1 MEKTFPL
8 PGISCDACKAPVVLQ
23 LATSG
28 LGISAVKIRC
38 TQCDWESDILEKGG
52 GAYDAGKKR
61 LKYAAKQIAET
72 VIKLKDSLPRNRD
85 DWKQVISDPK
95 HPFTAALLALFLIVL
110 MESSGF
116 GVFVLLTWVLGNLVL
131 NPLGW
136 VLVPIIVAVVFH
148 YRHHFRQDR
157 MIALKKKLKELDE
170 RRQSSE
176 MSEEQY
182 TQERDT
188 ILQKHVAS

>member
-52 GAYDAGKKR
+52 DAYDAGKKR
-61 LKYAAKQIAET
+61 LKDAAKQIAKT
-72 VIKLKDSLPRNRD
+72 MIKLKDSLPRNRD
-85 DWKQVISDPK
+85 DWKQVIKDPK
-95 HPFTAALLALFLIVL
+95 HPFTAALLALFLLVL

-116 GVFVLLTWVLGNLVL
+116 GVFLLLTWVLGNLVL

-136 VLVPIIVAVVFH
+136 VLVPIIVAIVFH
-148 YRHHFRQDR
+148 YRRHFTQDR
-157 MIALKKKLKELDE
+157 LAALKTKLEELDQ
-170 RRQSSE
+170 RRQREEISQ
-176 MSEEQY
+176 EQY

-188 ILQKHVAS
+188 ILQEHVAS